1 MCGRKGLIVLSK
13 ILFCPHCSSNTAPR
27 ITIIEGK
34 DGFRNRYAV
43 LCDYENG
50 GCGAEGGYRHSEEEA
65 IAVWNERSPIPV
77 PTNIAR
83 KVKTVTITYDIE
95 VYEDDTEED
104 IRDDVYCTLQT
115 LEYQKIPH
123 TLHID
128 VKDKRCDNG

>member
-1 MCGRKGLIVLSK
+1 MLSK
-13 ILFCPHCSSNTAPR
+13 ILFCPHCSSTTAPR

-43 LCDYENG
+43 LCDYDNG

-65 IAVWNERSPIPV
+65 ISVWNERSPLPT
-77 PTNIAR
+77 PTNTTR

-104 IRDDVYCTLQT
+104 IRYDVCCTLQN
-115 LEYQKIPH
+115 LLYRKIPH
-123 TLHID
+123 TLYIEI
-128 VKDKRCDNG
+128 KDKEV